1 MSGAVALQN
10 EPKIPMAGGSVAH
23 KGSRVPMAGALA
35 SPKRAAVR
43 VTPRSV
49 YNTNPN
55 SRERGH
61 RFARR
66 TRNPDGGLALQ
77 NEPEAGIT
85 ARVILIKRTWGPD
98 GGLFGFPQNELRC
111 A

>member
-1 MSGAVALQN
+1 
-10 EPKIPMAGGSVAH
+10 
-23 KGSRVPMAGALA
+23 
-35 SPKRAAVR
+35 VR

-55 SRERGH
+55 SRERGR

-85 ARVILIKRTWGPD
+85 ARVILIKRTGVPMAAWLYKTNCGARD
-98 GGLFGFPQNELRC
+98 ASLGLQYEPKFP
-111 A
+111 